1 MYIVLVYDVSQE
13 DNGARRWARIFKLCK
28 KYLTH
33 IQNSVFEG
41 ELSKGQLAQLQKELK
56 EYIDKE
62 LDSVI
67 IFKSR
72 QEKWLD
78 KEFWGRKYH
87 ITSIINRMSYSDR
100 LRNTRCRQS
109 LNIQDNYKNDSYLER

>member
-13 DNGARRWARIFKLCK
+13 ENGARRWSRIFKICK

-78 KEFWGRKYH
+78 KEFWGRKDDLKSF
-87 ITSIINRMSYSDR
+87 I
-100 LRNTRCRQS
+100 
-109 LNIQDNYKNDSYLER
+109 

>member
-1 MYIVLVYDVSQE
+1 MYVVLVYDISGE
-13 DNGARRWARIFKLCK
+13 SNGQRTLGRVFKICK

-41 ELSKGQLAQLQKELK
+41 ELTEGQIAKLNAELNK
-56 EYIDKE
+56 LIRKD

-72 QEKWLD
+72 NEKWLD
-78 KEFWGRKYH
+78 KEFWGKKDDALSNF
-87 ITSIINRMSYSDR
+87 I
-100 LRNTRCRQS
+100 
-109 LNIQDNYKNDSYLER
+109 

>member
-1 MYIVLVYDVSQE
+1 MYVVLVYDVSQE
-13 DNGARRWARIFKLCK
+13 ENGARRWSRIFKICK

-41 ELSKGQLAQLQKELK
+41 ELSKAQLQKELN

-78 KEFWGRKYH
+78 KEFWGRKDDL
-87 ITSIINRMSYSDR
+87 TSFI
-100 LRNTRCRQS
+100 L
-109 LNIQDNYKNDSYLER
+109 